1 VKRTFSIVLCA
12 FALLSSLSACS
23 TLRERFGSKSD
34 AYKGS
39 TQTRPLEV
47 PPDLDAPNHTGS
59 LSIPEPSATGASL
72 ASDSSTPVPM
82 IEPSKVPPLDAQNLG
97 GDGVPV
103 ADTLANTWKRVG
115 LALERSG
122 AASILARDESA
133 RTYDISAQGK
143 KAQSPG
149 LLKRVVTLGMARTK
163 NVSTPVGLRVRVSGS
178 DGASKVTVEGATTES
193 GSDAARQVLET
204 LRQRMS

>member
-39 TQTRPLEV
+39 SQTRPLEV
-47 PPDLDAPNHTGS
+47 PPDLDSPNHTGS
-59 LSIPEPSATGASL
+59 LSIPEPSATGTSL
-72 ASDSSTPVPM
+72 VSDTGVPAAM

-97 GDGVPV
+97 GDGVQV
-103 ADTLANTWKRVG
+103 ADTLTNTWKRVG

-122 AASILARDESA
+122 AATITARDETA
-133 RTYDISAQGK
+133 RTYEISAKGK
-143 KAQSPG
+143 KVQSPG
-149 LLKRVVTLGMARTK
+149 LLKRVVTLGMAGK
-163 NVSTPVGLRVRVSGS
+163 KSISTPVGLRVRVSGN
-178 DGASKVTVEGATTES
+178 DGACKVTVEGATTEA